1 MERGDAIELFNAI
14 IGSDLVE
21 IATKQ
26 GQKIFHEKE
35 VEGRIRRTLN
45 KGWAGLTLEAYL
57 GLPKNSRRE
66 PNAGSWELKQA
77 SLKIDK
83 RTGEYK
89 AKETIQIT
97 MFDWKHVVDHPF
109 EESHVLHKIGR
120 MVIAARL
127 WVDKNETRSPLVIVR
142 AADISLESP
151 ETYNAI
157 KEDYEN
163 VREFVTRFGYDAL
176 KNKGLQRAGIKCH
189 SIEQRTKGQKN
200 SNTRAWYVKKP
211 FVNVLLGLSNP
222 S

>member
-1 MERGDAIELFNAI
+1 MERDEALKLLNTI

-21 IATKQ
+21 IATRQ
-26 GQKIFHEKE
+26 GQQIFHEKE
-35 VEGRIRRTLN
+35 VEGKIRRTLN
-45 KGWAGLTLEAYL
+45 KGWAGLTMEAIL

-77 SLKIDK
+77 SLKLDK
-83 RTGEYK
+83 RTGQYR

-97 MFDWKHVVDHPF
+97 MFDWQHVVGHSF

-142 AADISLESP
+142 SADISLEHS
-151 ETYNAI
+151 EIYNGI

-163 VREFVTRFGYDAL
+163 VREFVRKFGYEGL
-176 KNKGLQRAGIKCH
+176 KDKGLQRAGVKCNL
-189 SIEQRTKGQKN
+189 IEQRTKGQK
-200 SNTRAWYVKKP
+200 SSKTRAWYVKKP
-211 FVNVLLGLSNP
+211 LVNILLGLTKHS
-222 S
+222 